1 MAYFDA
7 FELVNRVELN
17 IVVVVE
23 RWVVHANKHIAVA
36 VDIVVDETLSIAI
49 NISIKSLLILLN
61 LLLAR
66 CFLMTKRT
74 VRENCRRDK
83 YPKSGRKLSIVWE

>member
-23 RWVVHANKHIAVA
+23 RWVVHANKHTAVA

-49 NISIKSLLILLN
+49 NISIKSLIILLN
-61 LLLAR
+61 LVLA
-66 CFLMTKRT
+66 F
-74 VRENCRRDK
+74 
-83 YPKSGRKLSIVWE
+83 